1 MLNIENFVKIK
12 LLKEFETT
20 EKIFNSNVEDF
31 LKINLHEK
39 YINELKKY
47 KITEIEKEKN
57 LLKYNNIIPIFITNK
72 NYPEKLR
79 NIENPPFCI
88 YCKGN
93 IKLLNETSIGIIG
106 SRKASENGRKN
117 ARRFAEKLAEKYV
130 VVSGLA
136 KGIDTEA
143 HLGALKSKEEK
154 TIAVIGSGIDI
165 IYPKENY
172 KLYELILEKKGLIIS
187 EYRLGVQPLKEN
199 FPMRNRI
206 ISGLSDGVLIV
217 EAGKRSGSLITV
229 EFALAQGKEVFAIP
243 GDINN
248 PQSKGTNDLI
258 KDGAIL
264 VDSYDEINL
273 KNDYKF

>member
-1 MLNIENFVKIK
+1 MLNIENYAKIK
-12 LLKEFETT
+12 LLEEFKTT
-20 EKIFNSNVEDF
+20 EQIYKSSINDF
-31 LKINLHEK
+31 YKINLHYK
-39 YINELKKY
+39 YIKEIKKD
-47 KITEIEKEKN
+47 KILEIENEKKI
-57 LLKYNNIIPIFITNK
+57 LKQNEIKTIFITDK
-72 NYPEKLR
+72 KYPEKLKK
-79 NIENPPFCI
+79 IDNPPFCI

-93 IKLLNETSIGIIG
+93 INLLNETSIGIIG
-106 SRKASENGRKN
+106 SRNASKNGKYN
-117 ARRFAEKLAEKYV
+117 ARKFSEKLSEKYV
-130 VVSGLA
+130 VISGLA

-143 HLGALKSKEEK
+143 HIGSLKNKEK
-154 TIAVIGSGIDI
+154 AIAVIGSGLDI
-165 IYPKENY
+165 IYPKENE

-187 EYRLGVQPLKEN
+187 EYRLGTKSLKEN

-206 ISGLSDGVLIV
+206 ISGLSDGILVV

-229 EFALAQGKEVFAIP
+229 EFALLQGKDIFVIP

-248 PQSKGTNDLI
+248 PMSKGTNSLI